1 MENELANYKTSR
13 TAVDDD
19 ARLLRTRIQTLEMEK
34 RDTAGVLSRKLVE
47 FEELLDEHRKVQDK
61 NVSMRRELSS
71 LETKLQQGESA
82 QSNAKFRVQNLEQ
95 EAEMIKKNNEWLD
108 SELKTKAAEHRGF
121 RKEKAAQVSSL
132 NSELE
137 EALSNV
143 EILKR
148 SVDSLKERL
157 EDVSKKA
164 EDRLSKIRDLQ
175 SHSASQEEGFRQE
188 IHAQKRLAE
197 VLQKSV
203 NTSKARVAEVEKIMD
218 QETERMATEIG
229 QAHAAMETERSER
242 EAAEKRIAEL
252 EVEVERL
259 EAEISAYASG
269 AAAPPGPASPQG
281 SFNGVHTPVRRPG
294 SAMGTRTTPGAVFS
308 PAAVRL
314 QKSGLSMTQ
323 LYSDYNQMKASY
335 ESEKRRNA
343 KLEDAMEDL
352 VRDLEERAPEMQE
365 LRNEHDRMEKDLTEM
380 SQLLDDASKERDQ
393 ARKEVRKMNAQIAD
407 FERETAILRQ
417 QLRDLSTQLQV
428 LMVEIEQRDAGAEQ
442 LSAHQNRIFEEIVNG
457 NLRYE
462 GQNDT
467 DHLITQ
473 RLTVFRNIQELQE
486 QNNNLLRAVREIGDK
501 MEAEERD
508 RVKDKQASDNE
519 EILRLEEVVQR
530 LQDEMKNIVLK
541 SKTFIRERD
550 MFRRMLQH
558 KGQLG
563 EDGRPQSPGPR
574 GSDDD
579 GATVAEIQNMAEAL
593 RSLQGQYDQYKTE
606 TLETQNTINEQNR
619 RLATEKSELEIQVAR
634 INSQLEMAAG
644 KFAPTGTGLAGL
656 EIAVES

>member
-19 ARLLRTRIQTLEMEK
+19 ARLLRTRIQTLELEK

-82 QSNAKFRVQNLEQ
+82 QSNAKFRVQSLEQ

-108 SELKTKAAEHRGF
+108 AELKTKVAEHQKF

-143 EILKR
+143 EILRR
-148 SVDSLKERL
+148 SADSLKERL

-175 SHSASQEEGFRQE
+175 SHSAGQEESFRQE
-188 IHAQKRLAE
+188 IHSQKRLAE

-218 QETERMATEIG
+218 QETERMGTEIG

-269 AAAPPGPASPQG
+269 AAAPPGPASSPQG

-294 SAMGTRTTPGAVFS
+294 SAMGSRTTPGAVFS

-343 KLEDAMEDL
+343 KLEDAMEEL
-352 VRDLEERAPEMQE
+352 VRDLEEKAPEMQE

-393 ARKEVRKMNAQIAD
+393 ARKETRKMNAQIAD
-407 FERETAILRQ
+407 FERETASLRQ

-501 MEAEERD
+501 MEAEERE
-508 RVKDKQASDNE
+508 RLKDKQASDNE

-530 LQDEMKNIVLK
+530 LQDEMKNIALK

-579 GATVAEIQNMAEAL
+579 GPTVAEIQNMAEAL
-593 RSLQGQYDQYKTE
+593 RSLQSQYDQYKTE

-644 KFAPTGTGLAGL
+644 KFAPNRDRPG
-656 EIAVES
+656 